1 MRRIAF
7 VITGLGAGGAQTM
20 LLKVLSRI
28 DRERFAPRVISLTGF
43 DEQAELFESLGIPVH
58 CLGMRRGAVSPKSIW
73 ALRDLLAE
81 ERPHLV
87 QTWMYHADLL
97 GGIAAKLAG
106 RLPVIWN
113 IRHSNL
119 EMRSNKLTTVLTA
132 RVCARLSRTIPER
145 VICCAEEAKATHVR
159 IGYAPERVRV
169 IPNGFEVERFA
180 PDPDA
185 RDSVAREFELPAEAF
200 LIGLVAR
207 YDRQKDHGN
216 FIAAAREF
224 SQKRDS
230 AYFLLCGDG
239 ITWENDE
246 LAGAIRRAGIAQR
259 FRLLGRR
266 NDIPRLTAAL
276 DLAAL
281 SSCGEGFP
289 NAVGEAMACGVPCVV
304 TDVGDSARI
313 VGETGVVVPPRD
325 ASALC
330 RGWLQVAT
338 MSTTSRL
345 QLGAAARRRV
355 LTHYA
360 LDAVVNQYQTLYD
373 EVLTGSS

>member
-20 LLKVLSRI
+20 LLKVLSRL
-28 DRERFAPRVISLTGF
+28 DRGRFAPRVISLTGF

-73 ALRDLLAE
+73 ALRDLLADD
-81 ERPHLV
+81 RPHLV

-97 GGIAAKLAG
+97 GGLAAKLAG

-119 EMRSNKLTTVLTA
+119 EMKSNKLTTVLTA
-132 RVCARLSRTIPER
+132 RMCASLSRIIPER

-169 IPNGFEVERFA
+169 IPNGFEVDRFT

-185 RDSVAREFELPAEAF
+185 RNSVALEFDLPAEAF
-200 LIGLVAR
+200 LVGLVAR

-224 SQKRDS
+224 SHQHDS

-246 LAGAIRRAGIAQR
+246 LASAIRRSGIAQR

-266 NDIPRLTAAL
+266 SDIPRLTASL

-313 VGETGVVVPPRD
+313 VGETGLVVPPRD

-330 RGWLQVAT
+330 RGWLQIAT
-338 MSTTSRL
+338 MSKTSRL
-345 QLGAAARRRV
+345 QLGEAARRRV

-360 LDAVVNQYQTLYD
+360 LDAVVNQYQTLYE
-373 EVLTGSS
+373 EVLAESI